1 VSTDRVERK
10 KRMAL
15 EKRRFRSGP
24 GDDPRRPKGQRVT
37 KEFPVLDLGTQPV
50 VTEGD
55 WETRITGEVAKEIRL
70 DWSKLDE
77 FPFVHL
83 KSDIHCVTGWSRY
96 DNLWKGIRPRWILDA
111 VQPSA
116 RVTHVLAR
124 SYDGYSTVLPM
135 SALTH
140 EDSLIATHW
149 NDEPLTREHGGPVR
163 LVIPSLYFW
172 KSLKWLHSLTFV
184 TKYQHGYW
192 EALGYHP
199 DGDPW
204 KEQRYE

>member
-1 VSTDRVERK
+1 MSTNRVEK
-10 KRMAL
+10 KKQFARD
-15 EKRRFRSGP
+15 KKRFRSTGP
-24 GDDPRRPKGQRVT
+24 ADPRRPKGQSVT
-37 KEFPVLDLGTQPV
+37 KDFPVLDLGSQPT
-50 VTEGD
+50 VTPDD
-55 WETRITGEVAKEIRL
+55 WEVQITGEIPKPMVLNWQTL
-70 DWSKLDE
+70 DQ

-96 DNLWKGIRPRWILDA
+96 DNLWKGVRPKWIVEHA
-111 VQPSA
+111 KPIEA
-116 RVTHVLAR
+116 VTHVLAR
-124 SYDGYSTVLPM
+124 SYDGYSTIIPM
-135 SALTH
+135 QAFLG
-140 EDSLIATHW
+140 EQSLIATHW

-172 KSLKWLHSLTFV
+172 KSLKWLHTLTFV

-199 DGDPW
+199 EGDPW